1 MLTSL
6 SFLDPGQEWPP
17 ASEHARL
24 DQYRDNALLFA
35 GEHPEVFNDW
45 YRLLRKDQRAT
56 LEIVVNLTKRVSTLW
71 ADLLVGEPPRFSAAD
86 EKSTEQDAIDRLVD
100 DNELATTMYELA
112 LDISRFGDGLLL
124 IRLEPGRSA
133 IIEAISPQ
141 VWFPVVNPTNVR
153 DITAHVLGW
162 TYDVGAGREKRTYLR
177 AQIHTPGRIE
187 HRLYEL
193 EQGRIR
199 QQLDGAAVEPGWRDV
214 EETKVAEP
222 LVIQVPGLRTSD
234 QLHGMDDYGDIISI
248 VQEMSARVAQISR
261 ILDKHA
267 DPSMYGGAENTRV
280 DPKTGET
287 AVDAAGGTYF
297 VVQDG
302 DQPPGYVTWD
312 GQLTAAFTELERLLE
327 LFYITSETTPAA
339 FGQLKAG
346 LAESGSALK
355 RLLLAPLAKVNRI
368 RLRVDPRVRQA
379 IQLAADLER
388 LNGRAT
394 PEIPSITIDW
404 NDGLPEDIREAVQ
417 LETWRVGAGIGS
429 RYSAVQ
435 RLDGGDDESIQ
446 EEIDRIDEDQ
456 AGAAGRAPGAMA
468 PGRLALNFGDNGGQ

>member
-1 MLTSL
+1 MLTSM
-6 SFLDPGQEWPP
+6 SFLEVGQEWPP
-17 ASEHARL
+17 ASERARL
-24 DQYRDNALLFA
+24 DQYCDNALLFD
-35 GEHPEVFNDW
+35 GEHPAVFQDW
-45 YRLLRKDQRAT
+45 YRLLRQDQRAT

-71 ADLLVGEPPRFSAAD
+71 ADLLVGEPPRFSAVD
-86 EKSTEQDAIDRLVD
+86 EDSAEQDAIDRLVN

-141 VWFPVVNPTNVR
+141 VWFPVVSPVNVR

-162 TYDVGAGREKRTYLR
+162 TYDLGSGREKRTYLR
-177 AQIHTPGRIE
+177 AQVHTAGRIE

-193 EQGRIR
+193 GQGRIR
-199 QQLDGAAVEPGWRDV
+199 QQLDGAAVEPGWVDV
-214 EETKVAEP
+214 EQTGVTRP
-222 LVIQVPGLRTSD
+222 LVIQAPGLRTSN

-287 AVDAAGGTYF
+287 AVDAAGGAYY

-302 DQPPGYVTWD
+302 EQPPGYVTWD
-312 GQLTAAFTELERLLE
+312 GQLTAAFTELEQLLE

-368 RLRVDPRVRQA
+368 RLRMDPRIRQA
-379 IQLAADLER
+379 IRLAGELER
-388 LNGRAT
+388 RNGRGT
-394 PEIPSITIDW
+394 PEIGEITIGW

-429 RYSAVQ
+429 RYKAVQ
-435 RLDGGDDESIQ
+435 RLDGGDAETIA
-446 EEIDRIDEDQ
+446 EELDRIAEDQ
-456 AGAAGRAPGAMA
+456 AGAAGAGLGGIA
-468 PGRLALNFGDNGGQ
+468 PGRMALNFGEGSGR

>member
-6 SFLDPGQEWPP
+6 SFLEPGREWPP
-17 ASEHARL
+17 ASERARL
-24 DQYRDNALLFA
+24 DQYRDNALLFT
-35 GEHPEVFNDW
+35 GDHPEVFNDW
-45 YRLLRKDQRAT
+45 YRLLRKDQRAV

-71 ADLLVGEPPRFSAAD
+71 ADLLVGEPPRFSATD
-86 EKSTEQDAIDRLVD
+86 EDSAEQDAIDRLVT
-100 DNELATTMYELA
+100 DNELATTMYELS

-124 IRLEPGRSA
+124 VRLEPGRSA

-141 VWFPVVNPTNVR
+141 VWFPVVSPINVR

-177 AQIHTPGRIE
+177 VQIHTAGRIE
-187 HRLYEL
+187 HRLFEI

-199 QQLDGAAVEPGWRDV
+199 QQLDGVAHEAGWQDSEPTGVER
-214 EETKVAEP
+214 P
-222 LVIQVPGLRTSD
+222 LVIQAPGLRTSD
-234 QLHGMDDYGDIISI
+234 QLFGMDDYGDIISI
-248 VQEMSARVAQISR
+248 VQEMSARIAQISR

-267 DPSMYGGAENTRV
+267 DPSMFGSSENTTV

-287 AVDAAGGTYF
+287 TVSAAGGTYY
-297 VVQDG
+297 VVGDG
-302 DQPPGYVTWD
+302 EQPPGYVTWD

-346 LAESGSALK
+346 IAESGSALK

-368 RLRVDPRVRQA
+368 RLRMDPRIRQA

-388 LNGRAT
+388 SNGRDT
-394 PEIPSITIDW
+394 PEIVALTIGW

-417 LETWRVGAGIGS
+417 LETWRVGSGIGS
-429 RYSAVQ
+429 RYKAIQ
-435 RLDGGDDESIQ
+435 RLDGGDTESIG
-446 EEIDRIDEDQ
+446 EELDRIADDQ
-456 AGAAGRAPGAMA
+456 AGAAGAAPGGVA
-468 PGRLALNFGDNGGQ
+468 PGRMALNFGGGSQ